1 MENSD
6 DITINNN
13 DYKSDDCFSQH
24 LDTKLCLECFS
35 ISEPIEI
42 PYEFK
47 RTNCEPVLSDDIIA
61 RLNRIRDNISI
72 PITIQSGPRKKFKWY
87 QINWFRRIAKYIRVS
102 INKIKYPVLRCSP
115 EEMNAIIKK
124 LKEREI

>member
-6 DITINNN
+6 NI
-13 DYKSDDCFSQH
+13 KSTNYDSSSYCQH
-24 LDTKLCLECFS
+24 LDTKLHLECFS
-35 ISEPIEI
+35 INKPIEI
-42 PYEFK
+42 SYELK
-47 RTNCEPVLSDDIIA
+47 HTNYEPILSDDIIA

-87 QINWFRRIAKYIRVS
+87 QINWFRRVAKYIRVG

-115 EEMNAIIKK
+115 EEMATIIKK
-124 LKEREI
+124 LKEREV

>member
-6 DITINNN
+6 DI
-13 DYKSDDCFSQH
+13 KSTNYDLSSYCKH
-24 LDTKLCLECFS
+24 LDIKLRLECFS

-47 RTNCEPVLSDDIIA
+47 RTNCEPVLSDDTITI
-61 RLNRIRDNISI
+61 LNKIRDINSI
-72 PITIQSGPRKKFKWY
+72 PISIQSSPRKRFKWY
-87 QINWFRRIAKYIRVS
+87 QINWFRKIIKYIRVS
-102 INKIKYPVLRCSP
+102 INKMKYPVLRYSP
-115 EEMNAIIKK
+115 EEMATILER

>member
-13 DYKSDDCFSQH
+13 DYKSDEYLAQH

-47 RTNCEPVLSDDIIA
+47 RTNCEPVLSDDTITI
-61 RLNRIRDNISI
+61 LNKVRDINSI
-72 PITIQSGPRKKFKWY
+72 PISIQSGPRKKFKWY
-87 QINWFRRIAKYIRVS
+87 QINWFRRMAKYFRVR

-115 EEMNAIIKK
+115 EEMDAIIKK
-124 LKEREI
+124 LKEREL

>member
-13 DYKSDDCFSQH
+13 DYKSDDCFAQH

-87 QINWFRRIAKYIRVS
+87 QINWFRRIAKYIHVS